1 MELTQE
7 IIDRFMKVDPAQVG
21 HYVKSGYMSPKIKPI
36 YKAAKIVGPAYTV
49 RIPGK
54 DSTALYYAMKRAPKG
69 SVIVIDRAGDDL
81 YACTGE
87 IVATVAKRLGLAGI
101 VIDGPATDSIAIEN
115 MQFPVFCD
123 GLSPVTTNLLGISG
137 EYDVTVQCGGAV
149 VNPGDIIF
157 GDADG
162 VIVIPPD
169 NYEELLEKAEEATRA
184 EFKTK
189 KLIEETGFVSTNVD
203 RLFETDVLAIIAEL
217 KKFD

>member
-7 IIDRFMKVDPAQVG
+7 IKNRFMKVDPAQIG
-21 HYVKSGYMSPKIKPI
+21 HYLKSGYMNPEIKPI
-36 YKAAKIVGPAYTV
+36 YKTAKIVGPSYTV
-49 RIPGK
+49 RMPGK

-69 SVIVIDRAGDDL
+69 SVIVIDREGDSL

-87 IVATVAKRLGLAGI
+87 IVATVAKKLGMAGI
-101 VIDGPATDSIAIEN
+101 VLDGPATDSIAIEN
-115 MQFPVFCD
+115 MQFPVFCK

-137 EYDVTVQCGGAV
+137 EYNITVQCGGAV
-149 VNPGDIIF
+149 VNPGDIVF

-162 VIVIPPD
+162 VIVMPPD
-169 NYEELLEKAEEATRA
+169 NYELLLEKAEAATEAEIR
-184 EFKTK
+184 TK
-189 KLIEETGFVSTNVD
+189 KIIEETGFITTNVD